1 MKKLFLIDGNSFCY
15 RAFYAIANL
24 SASNGQP
31 TNAVYGFVIMLNKI
45 IKDQKPDYIVASFD
59 RKEPTF
65 RHKKFDGY
73 KIHRKPMPD
82 ELVSQLPI
90 IKSVL
95 EAYRV
100 PVFELAGFE
109 ADDILAT
116 IVKKC
121 RQRDDL
127 EIYIATGDKD
137 ALALV
142 DSRTFVYSPNNF
154 NGDFIYDQQAVKEKF
169 GVLPCQM
176 VELMAL
182 MGDASDNIPGVPS
195 IGPKTASSLITEFSS
210 VENLLNNIDMVKR
223 ESTRELLKKNT
234 ELLNLSRELAQLD
247 ADVPIDFAVEDLK
260 IKNPDQNKLYLLFKE
275 LEFKKLLKGLAP
287 DTAVQEDVNYI
298 LVDTDEKFDKLL
310 KSIAGLTEFALDFET
325 TGTDPMQAVPVGVSF
340 CYKPKEAYYVPV
352 KKIDGIFKKLK
363 PILENEKIGKVGQ
376 NIKYEILILKNQGI
390 ELKGVIF
397 DTMVASY
404 LLNPSKSNHN
414 LEDIA
419 FEYLDYRMNPVI
431 EDLLGKGKSAITMDQ
446 VDVDKVCRYCCQDSD
461 ITMRLKNVLSV
472 QLQEKGLY
480 ELFFNIEL
488 PLVYVLAQ
496 IEYAG
501 VRIDTGYLAK
511 MSTRLKKDLDNLT
524 ARIYEIAGGEFN
536 INSPKQLSA
545 ILFDKLK
552 LRVVKK
558 TKTGVST
565 DESVLQVL
573 AAEHALP
580 DAILQYRQLFK
591 LKSTYV
597 DALPELVNKKTD
609 RLHASFNQTVTAT
622 GRLSSSEPNLQNI
635 PVKTDIGRQIRGA
648 FISKGKQNRILS
660 ADYSQVEL
668 RILAHISG
676 DSDMIEAF
684 KSRRDI
690 HTHTASLIYNV
701 KEEDVDSKMRSSA
714 KTVNFGI
721 IYGMSP
727 YGLSKDLRI
736 SVEEATI
743 FIDAYFARY
752 PKVKAYMQDSIE
764 AARSKGFVTTLMDRR
779 RWIPEIN
786 SLNVNIRQFA
796 ERTAINTPIQ
806 GSAADLI
813 KIAMINI
820 NSQLRKKNM
829 KTSMI
834 LQVHDELVFD
844 VPEEE
849 TKEATALIRDL
860 MEHAIELKV
869 PVEASLKIGENWLDM
884 REIK

>member
-31 TNAVYGFVIMLNKI
+31 TNAVYGFVVMLNKI

-182 MGDASDNIPGVPS
+182 MGDASDNIPGVPG

-796 ERTAINTPIQ
+796 ERTAINTQIQ

>member
-31 TNAVYGFVIMLNKI
+31 TNAVYGFVVMLNKI

-182 MGDASDNIPGVPS
+182 MGDASDNIPGVPG

-260 IKNPDQNKLYLLFKE
+260 IKNPDQNKLYSLFKE

-736 SVEEATI
+736 SVEEATV

>member
-31 TNAVYGFVIMLNKI
+31 TNAVYGFVVMLNKI

-182 MGDASDNIPGVPS
+182 MGDASDNIPGVPG

-260 IKNPDQNKLYLLFKE
+260 IKNPDQNKLYSLFKE

-298 LVDTDEKFDKLL
+298 LVDTDEKSDKLL

>member
-182 MGDASDNIPGVPS
+182 MGDASDNIPGVPG
-195 IGPKTASSLITEFSS
+195 IGPKTALSLITEFSS

-260 IKNPDQNKLYLLFKE
+260 IKNPDQNKLYSLFKE

-736 SVEEATI
+736 SVEEATV

>member
-31 TNAVYGFVIMLNKI
+31 TNAVYGFVVMLNKI

-182 MGDASDNIPGVPS
+182 MGDASDNIPGVPG

-260 IKNPDQNKLYLLFKE
+260 IKNPDQNKLYSLFKE

>member
-260 IKNPDQNKLYLLFKE
+260 IKNPDQNKLYSLFKE

>member
-31 TNAVYGFVIMLNKI
+31 TNAVYGFVVMLNKI

-182 MGDASDNIPGVPS
+182 MGDASDNIPGVPG

>member
-182 MGDASDNIPGVPS
+182 MGDASDNIPGVPG

-260 IKNPDQNKLYLLFKE
+260 IKNPDQNKLYSLFKE

>member
-31 TNAVYGFVIMLNKI
+31 TNAVYGFVVMLNKI

-182 MGDASDNIPGVPS
+182 MGDASDNIPGVPG

-325 TGTDPMQAVPVGVSF
+325 TRTDPMQAVPVGVSF

>member
-31 TNAVYGFVIMLNKI
+31 TNAVYGFVVMLNKI

-182 MGDASDNIPGVPS
+182 MGDASDNIPGVPG
-195 IGPKTASSLITEFSS
+195 IGPKTALSLITEFSS

-260 IKNPDQNKLYLLFKE
+260 IKNPDQNKLYSLFKE

>member
-31 TNAVYGFVIMLNKI
+31 TNAVYGFVVMLNKI

-182 MGDASDNIPGVPS
+182 MGDASDNIPGVPG

-736 SVEEATI
+736 SVEEATV

>member
-31 TNAVYGFVIMLNKI
+31 TNAVYGFVVMLNKI

-260 IKNPDQNKLYLLFKE
+260 IKNPDQNKLYSLFKE

-446 VDVDKVCRYCCQDSD
+446 VDVD
-461 ITMRLKNVLSV
+461 
-472 QLQEKGLY
+472 
-480 ELFFNIEL
+480 
-488 PLVYVLAQ
+488 
-496 IEYAG
+496 
-501 VRIDTGYLAK
+501 
-511 MSTRLKKDLDNLT
+511 
-524 ARIYEIAGGEFN
+524 
-536 INSPKQLSA
+536 
-545 ILFDKLK
+545 
-552 LRVVKK
+552 
-558 TKTGVST
+558 
-565 DESVLQVL
+565 
-573 AAEHALP
+573 
-580 DAILQYRQLFK
+580 
-591 LKSTYV
+591 
-597 DALPELVNKKTD
+597 
-609 RLHASFNQTVTAT
+609 
-622 GRLSSSEPNLQNI
+622 
-635 PVKTDIGRQIRGA
+635 
-648 FISKGKQNRILS
+648 
-660 ADYSQVEL
+660 
-668 RILAHISG
+668 
-676 DSDMIEAF
+676 
-684 KSRRDI
+684 
-690 HTHTASLIYNV
+690 
-701 KEEDVDSKMRSSA
+701 
-714 KTVNFGI
+714 
-721 IYGMSP
+721 
-727 YGLSKDLRI
+727 
-736 SVEEATI
+736 
-743 FIDAYFARY
+743 
-752 PKVKAYMQDSIE
+752 
-764 AARSKGFVTTLMDRR
+764 
-779 RWIPEIN
+779 
-786 SLNVNIRQFA
+786 
-796 ERTAINTPIQ
+796 
-806 GSAADLI
+806 
-813 KIAMINI
+813 
-820 NSQLRKKNM
+820 
-829 KTSMI
+829 
-834 LQVHDELVFD
+834 
-844 VPEEE
+844 
-849 TKEATALIRDL
+849 
-860 MEHAIELKV
+860 
-869 PVEASLKIGENWLDM
+869 
-884 REIK
+884 

>member
-31 TNAVYGFVIMLNKI
+31 TNAVYGFVVMLNKI

-260 IKNPDQNKLYLLFKE
+260 IKNPDQNKLYSLFKE